1 MRSPYHKASHIL
13 AWNSFIRRLESGC
26 QQQHR
31 VGIGA
36 ATLRTSSGTFLNY
49 KQLMEHVYIHDL
61 SNTSPLH
68 TDRGNQTVCLKMKC
82 NVRSKLNSRSSPT
95 NIIQHPQFLWWY
107 QLTSIKITQIMTRH
121 ASNMTFSGLISP
133 EPMLVM
139 LVADVHSR
147 FTDFY
152 IYNVTC
158 ILMFNAMQLCYIC
171 KHHLNNTRIRISS
184 GKYIFIYTQINK

>member
-1 MRSPYHKASHIL
+1 
-13 AWNSFIRRLESGC
+13 
-26 QQQHR
+26 
-31 VGIGA
+31 
-36 ATLRTSSGTFLNY
+36 
-49 KQLMEHVYIHDL
+49 
-61 SNTSPLH
+61 
-68 TDRGNQTVCLKMKC
+68 
-82 NVRSKLNSRSSPT
+82 
-95 NIIQHPQFLWWY
+95 
-107 QLTSIKITQIMTRH
+107 MTRH

-184 GKYIFIYTQINK
+184 GKYIFIFTQINIYIYVTSLDQSFCILPSTNRRKKHQQNALEGRGYLSERCQGRKKNMAKHRQFTWT